1 MAFSTIFIT
10 VIVIYIFVYGAMICY
25 DLFIKKDPADLLP
38 KVEDEEVDISDEVG
52 QFQPILIEKDDRPND
67 RKKNAAA
74 QKPTEKGDKNGV
86 KAGTASSDGTTA
98 AVTFDDEVS
107 NRKSLSDTGPKEA
120 DEEEK
125 KRIRELVAL
134 KRQELLAEQMADE
147 TETQSSKGEGER
159 HSLSEKPK
167 PTETDKAETPKNN
180 ENNKP
185 KDVAKESEQPKPK
198 RETAQAQ
205 KTRQH
210 TTDTRHEPKPPAT
223 KPPAAKSKKNYKPP
237 KVKIVKPEKPRPELV
252 SFELLSVD
260 IDDDARKTK
269 PCGAKT
275 AEKVHEEFNSLP
287 LDEIL
292 KHTAG
297 IAKLIKDRKSKREL
311 DEAEIEAIERSK
323 AQNRPDLVSF
333 RGST

>member
-1 MAFSTIFIT
+1 
-10 VIVIYIFVYGAMICY
+10 MICY

-67 RKKNAAA
+67 RKKNEAA
-74 QKPTEKGDKNGV
+74 QKPVQDGKENGNGA
-86 KAGTASSDGTTA
+86 KAGTASSEGTTA
-98 AVTFDDEVS
+98 AATFDEEVS

-125 KRIRELVAL
+125 KRIKELVAL

-147 TETQSSKGEGER
+147 TESSKGEN
-159 HSLSEKPK
+159 HSESEKPK
-167 PTETDKAETPKNN
+167 PTETDTAETPKNN

-185 KDVAKESEQPKPK
+185 KEAVKESEQPKSK
-198 RETAQAQ
+198 RETIQAQA
-205 KTRQH
+205 TRQH
-210 TTDTRHEPKPPAT
+210 TADTKQEPKPPAT
-223 KPPAAKSKKNYKPP
+223 RPPVAKSEKTYKPP
-237 KVKIVKPEKPRPELV
+237 KVKMVKPEKPRPELV
-252 SFELLSVD
+252 SFELLSVE

-269 PCGAKT
+269 LCGAKT